1 MLGHF
6 TDGGWAE
13 AIVVPARNAVPLPA
27 GVSYAH
33 GAVMMCSSATSLHAL
48 RKGRLAAGEVVL
60 VVGAGGLGMSAI
72 QLARLEG
79 ASRVL
84 VVERDPAKQALA
96 VRLGGE
102 VVDAQG
108 DPATVAARVRA
119 ATGGRGVD
127 VAVELVG
134 SGDTVQL
141 ALQALAPLGRAVVV
155 GLTDVPVAVDSYRH
169 LIGREAELIGSNDH
183 LLGELHE
190 LVALAARGALVL
202 DEVVTQAVPLDAAAI
217 NAVLDALAAHRAPV
231 RTVIE
236 PHGPALAP

>member
-1 MLGHF
+1 
-6 TDGGWAE
+6 
-13 AIVVPARNAVPLPA
+13 
-27 GVSYAH
+27 
-33 GAVMMCSSATSLHAL
+33 
-48 RKGRLAAGEVVL
+48 VVL